1 MRVQFTRE
9 TLVTSHVFAA
19 GDFAEVLDQVGHR
32 LLASGAAAVAVAV
45 ETDQAPA
52 PDQSPAVESA
62 ALDAAGR
69 RKKV

>member
-19 GDFAEVLDQVGHR
+19 GDFAEVADQVGHR
-32 LLASGAAAVAVAV
+32 LLASGAAAVAV
-45 ETDQAPA
+45 EPDQA
-52 PDQSPAVESA
+52 PAVESA